1 MTSLLPTT
9 ARILRARADA
19 EIAASVIAPYYGL
32 DAAIAVNPVLP
43 SLRQGMPAALR
54 DAAPALGAR
63 GGVSEQWA
71 RERFDA
77 GRISRTELARALR
90 ERLDADHP
98 AVGESDA
105 TLVARFLAGAGAV
118 AEPPVADAVADAA
131 EQAALGVDE
140 RVTSWCRAA
149 LAPEAAAWP
158 VPVAELGF
166 YGAWR
171 AVAATDLTLPRE
183 ARRRIEQAPL
193 AADAALAAALEASG
207 LPQADRAEALRRE
220 LARTPGFTAHV
231 RWLAETR
238 GDVEIVDLLAVRL
251 TLRLAL
257 DAPLPSPAATL
268 ARPRRPR
275 RDELG
280 LDAVDRALVWQSALE
295 ARVHGRLL
303 SRVRPEP
310 PTPAASPAAHLVF
323 CIDVRSEGIRRHL
336 EQQGPYATSG
346 FAGFFGIAAEV
357 EPLAA
362 SAASAAC
369 PVLLSPRYRVS
380 ERPVPGA
387 WRGAKGLVDRL
398 AGGRAWR
405 SALKAPDAVAGAPLG
420 WAEMTGWLWG
430 PVAATRS
437 ILAGA
442 AGRDRRPDEPATAPA
457 TLFDVDSA
465 LTIDDQLDT
474 AEVIL
479 RTMGMTAPDAPLVV
493 LVGHGS
499 TTVNNAFR
507 TALDCGACGG
517 HRGAPNARIAAAIL
531 NSEAVRAGLAE
542 RGIVIPAE
550 TVFLAGEHDTVSDAL
565 RIVDAS
571 ALPASRRGE
580 LDTLLADAAR
590 AADALQRER
599 AAELPGAARRGGR
612 GRARL
617 ERRGRD
623 WAQVYPEWGLARNAA
638 IVIGPRSRTAGVD
651 LERRAFLHSY
661 DPVADA
667 DGRAL
672 ETILTAPLVVAHWIN
687 AQYYFSAVDPD
698 VLGAGSKTVHNLVGG
713 AGVLAGPG
721 GDLRIGLPWQS
732 IGTRAGLHHE
742 PLRLLAVVD
751 APLPRIDDIIQRA
764 DIVADLVFGDW
775 VLLVAPGAEPG
786 TWVRR
791 TREGWQPYALDASM
805 HTEEGA
811 PGAAPQ
817 TTDRKE
823 AA

>member
-1 MTSLLPTT
+1 MTTLLPTT

-19 EIAASVIAPYYGL
+19 EIAANVIAPYYGL

-43 SLRQGMPAALR
+43 SLREGMPAALR
-54 DAAPALGAR
+54 SAAPALGAR
-63 GGVSEQWA
+63 GSAGESWYRTQLHG
-71 RERFDA
+71 
-77 GRISRTELARALR
+77 GRISTAELAAAIRAQLASVR
-90 ERLDADHP
+90 GAGGAAMVADI
-98 AVGESDA
+98 ADEA
-105 TLVARFLAGAGAV
+105 LVERFLATSPHDAPEAGDPTAPD
-118 AEPPVADAVADAA
+118 EID
-131 EQAALGVDE
+131 EQLT
-140 RVTSWCRAA
+140 RWCRAA

-158 VPVAELGF
+158 VPVGELGF

-171 AVAATDLTLPRE
+171 AVASVDPRMPRS
-183 ARRRIEQAPL
+183 ARRRIEEAPA
-193 AADAALAAALEASG
+193 AADAALAAALEATG
-207 LPQADRAEALRRE
+207 LPATDRADALRRE
-220 LARTPGFTAHV
+220 LARTPGWTAYV
-231 RWLAETR
+231 RWRAQTS
-238 GDVEIVDLLAVRL
+238 GDVEVVDLLAVRL
-251 TLRLAL
+251 TLRVAL
-257 DAPLPSPAATL
+257 DRPLPEAPAD
-268 ARPRRPR
+268 ARVM
-275 RDELG
+275 RDTLG
-280 LDAVDRALVWQSALE
+280 LDAVERALVWQAALE
-295 ARVHGRLL
+295 ARVHERLL
-303 SRVRPEP
+303 SRVRTAPADETP
-310 PTPAASPAAHLVF
+310 PAPSAHLVF

-336 EQQGPYATSG
+336 EAQGPYATSG

-362 SAASAAC
+362 SAASAAL

-387 WRGAKGLVDRL
+387 WRGARSLVDRL
-398 AGGRAWR
+398 AAGRAWR
-405 SALKAPDAVAGAPLG
+405 SALKAPDSVAGAPLG

-430 PVAATRS
+430 PVAASRS

-442 AGRDRRPDEPATAPA
+442 ATRGGRADDPVGGPA

-465 LTIDDQLDT
+465 LSVEDQLAT

-479 RTMGMTAPDAPLVV
+479 RTMGMTTPDAPLIV

-499 TTVNNAFR
+499 TTTNNAYR

-531 NSEAVRAGLAE
+531 NSEAVRAGLAA
-542 RGIVIPAE
+542 RGIEIPAE
-550 TVFLAGEHDTVSDAL
+550 TVFLAAEHDTVSDAIT
-565 RIVDAS
+565 IVDSS
-571 ALPASRRGE
+571 ALPAERRGE
-580 LDTLLADAAR
+580 LEALLADAVR
-590 AADALQRER
+590 AAEELQAER
-599 AAELPGAARRGGR
+599 AAELPGARTGAGGS
-612 GRARL
+612 RL

-661 DPVADA
+661 DPEADV
-667 DGRAL
+667 DGQAL

-687 AQYYFSAVDPD
+687 AQYYFSAVDPE

-713 AGVLAGPG
+713 AGVLTGPR

-751 APLPRIDDIIQRA
+751 APLERIDGIIQRA
-764 DIVADLVFGDW
+764 DIVADLVHGDW
-775 VLLVAPGAEPG
+775 VVLVAPGTEPG

-791 TREGWQPYALDASM
+791 TRDGWAPYSLTIS
-805 HTEEGA
+805 TS
-811 PGAAPQ
+811 AAEAAVNP
-817 TTDRKE
+817 DEKE

>member
-1 MTSLLPTT
+1 MTTLLPTT

-19 EIAASVIAPYYGL
+19 EIAANVIAPYYGL

-43 SLRQGMPAALR
+43 SLREGMPAAVR
-54 DAAPALGAR
+54 SAAPSLGAR
-63 GGVSEQWA
+63 GSADESWYRAQL
-71 RERFDA
+71 DS
-77 GRISRTELARALR
+77 GRISTAELVSALRALLASTR
-90 ERLDADHP
+90 GEGAASAVAGEADA
-98 AVGESDA
+98 A
-105 TLVARFLAGAGAV
+105 LVERFLATS
-118 AEPPVADAVADAA
+118 PHDAA
-131 EQAALGVDE
+131 ADPGSAATAPDEIDEQLT
-140 RVTSWCRAA
+140 RWCRAA

-158 VPVAELGF
+158 VPVDELGF

-171 AVAATDLTLPRE
+171 AVASVDPSIPRS
-183 ARRRIEQAPL
+183 ARRRIKEAPA
-193 AADAALAAALEASG
+193 AADAALAAALEATG
-207 LPQADRAEALRRE
+207 LPAADRADALRRE
-220 LARTPGFTAHV
+220 LARTPGWTAYV
-231 RWLAETR
+231 RWRAQTS

-257 DAPLPSPAATL
+257 DAPLPAAPSA
-268 ARPRRPR
+268 ARVV
-275 RDELG
+275 RDALG
-280 LDAVDRALVWQSALE
+280 LDAVERALVWQAALE

-303 SRVRPEP
+303 SRVRTGPVASAD
-310 PTPAASPAAHLVF
+310 AAPRAHLVF

-336 EQQGPYATSG
+336 EAQGPYATSG

-362 SAASAAC
+362 SAASAAL

-387 WRGAKGLVDRL
+387 WRGAKSLVDRL
-398 AGGRAWR
+398 AAGRAWR
-405 SALKAPDAVAGAPLG
+405 SALKAPDSVAGAPLG

-430 PVAATRS
+430 PVAAGRS

-442 AGRDRRPDEPATAPA
+442 TGRGGRADDPAGAPA

-465 LTIDDQLDT
+465 LSVEDQLAT

-479 RTMGMTAPDAPLVV
+479 RTMGMTAPDAPLIV

-499 TTVNNAFR
+499 TTTNNAYR

-531 NSEAVRAGLAE
+531 NSAAVRAGLAA

-550 TVFLAGEHDTVSDAL
+550 TVFLAAEHDTVSDAIT
-565 RIVDAS
+565 IVDAS
-571 ALPASRRGE
+571 ALPAERRSE
-580 LDTLLADAAR
+580 LDALVVDAAR
-590 AADALQRER
+590 AAEGLQAER
-599 AAELPGAARRGGR
+599 AAELPGARTGAGR
-612 GRARL
+612 SRL

-661 DPVADA
+661 DPEADV
-667 DGRAL
+667 DGQAL

-687 AQYYFSAVDPD
+687 AQYYFSAVDPE

-713 AGVLAGPG
+713 AGVLTGPG
-721 GDLRIGLPWQS
+721 GDLRLGLPWQS
-732 IGTRAGLHHE
+732 IGTRDGLHHE
-742 PLRLLAVVD
+742 PLRLLAIVD
-751 APLPRIDDIIQRA
+751 APLERIDGIIQRA
-764 DIVADLVFGDW
+764 DIVADLVHGDW
-775 VLLVAPGAEPG
+775 VVLVAPGAEPG

-791 TREGWQPYALDASM
+791 TREGWAPYVMTPS
-805 HTEEGA
+805 E
-811 PGAAPQ
+811 AAAAVNPDQ
-817 TTDRKE
+817 KE

>member
-1 MTSLLPTT
+1 V
-9 ARILRARADA
+9 R
-19 EIAASVIAPYYGL
+19 
-32 DAAIAVNPVLP
+32 
-43 SLRQGMPAALR
+43 
-54 DAAPALGAR
+54 
-63 GGVSEQWA
+63 
-71 RERFDA
+71 
-77 GRISRTELARALR
+77 
-90 ERLDADHP
+90 
-98 AVGESDA
+98 
-105 TLVARFLAGAGAV
+105 
-118 AEPPVADAVADAA
+118 
-131 EQAALGVDE
+131 
-140 RVTSWCRAA
+140 
-149 LAPEAAAWP
+149 
-158 VPVAELGF
+158 
-166 YGAWR
+166 WR
-171 AVAATDLTLPRE
+171 AQT
-183 ARRRIEQAPL
+183 
-193 AADAALAAALEASG
+193 S
-207 LPQADRAEALRRE
+207 
-220 LARTPGFTAHV
+220 
-231 RWLAETR
+231 
-238 GDVEIVDLLAVRL
+238 GDVEVVDLLAVRL

-257 DAPLPSPAATL
+257 DTPLPDAPSE
-268 ARPRRPR
+268 ARVE
-275 RDELG
+275 RDALG
-280 LDAVDRALVWQSALE
+280 LDAVERALVWQAALE
-295 ARVHGRLL
+295 ARVHERVL
-303 SRVRPEP
+303 SRVRT
-310 PTPAASPAAHLVF
+310 TPSLAADPAPRAHLVF

-336 EQQGPYATSG
+336 ELQGPYATSG

-362 SAASAAC
+362 SIPSAAL

-387 WRGAKGLVDRL
+387 WRDAKSLVDRL

-405 SALKAPDAVAGAPLG
+405 SALKAPDSVAGAPLG

-442 AGRDRRPDEPATAPA
+442 AGRGRRPDEPAAAPA

-465 LTIDDQLDT
+465 LTLDDQLDT

-531 NSEAVRAGLAE
+531 NSAAVRAGLAA
-542 RGIVIPAE
+542 RGIEIPAE
-550 TVFLAGEHDTVSDAL
+550 TVFLAAEHDTVSDAIT
-565 RIVDAS
+565 IVDSS
-571 ALPASRRGE
+571 ALPAERRGE
-580 LDTLLADAAR
+580 LAALRTDAAR

-599 AAELPGAARRGGR
+599 AVELPGARTGAGR
-612 GRARL
+612 SRL

-638 IVIGPRSRTAGVD
+638 IIIGPRSRTAGVD
-651 LERRAFLHSY
+651 LERRVFLHSY
-661 DPVADA
+661 DPEADA
-667 DGRAL
+667 DGQAL

-687 AQYYFSAVDPD
+687 AQYYFSAVDPE

-713 AGVLAGPG
+713 AGVLTGPG

-751 APLPRIDDIIQRA
+751 APLERIDGIIARA
-764 DIVADLVFGDW
+764 DIVADLVHGDW
-775 VLLVAPGAEPG
+775 VVLVAPGSEPG

-791 TREGWQPYALDASM
+791 TREGWTPYVMTPSTD
-805 HTEEGA
+805 T
-811 PGAAPQ
+811 AAAVNPDQ
-817 TTDRKE
+817 KE

>member
-1 MTSLLPTT
+1 MTTLLPTT

-19 EIAASVIAPYYGL
+19 EIAANVIAPYYGL

-43 SLRQGMPAALR
+43 SLREGMPAALR
-54 DAAPALGAR
+54 SAAAALGAR
-63 GGVSEQWA
+63 GSA
-71 RERFDA
+71 DERWFRAQLDG
-77 GRISRTELARALR
+77 GRISTAE
-90 ERLDADHP
+90 
-98 AVGESDA
+98 
-105 TLVARFLAGAGAV
+105 LAGALRAQLVAARGTGAAAALADQTDADLVEGFLASAPSEAV
-118 AEPPVADAVADAA
+118 AAAASDAPAPDPID
-131 EQAALGVDE
+131 EQLT
-140 RVTSWCRAA
+140 RWCRAA

-158 VPVAELGF
+158 VPVDELGF

-171 AVAATDLTLPRE
+171 AVASADPSIPRS
-183 ARRRIEQAPL
+183 ARRRIEEAPA
-193 AADAALAAALEASG
+193 AADAALAAALEATG
-207 LPQADRAEALRRE
+207 LPAADRADALRRE
-220 LARTPGFTAHV
+220 LARTPGWTAYV
-231 RWLAETR
+231 RWRAQTS
-238 GDVEIVDLLAVRL
+238 GDVEVVDLLAIRL
-251 TLRLAL
+251 TLRVAL
-257 DAPLPSPAATL
+257 DLPLPEVPSG
-268 ARPRRPR
+268 PRAG
-275 RDELG
+275 RDALG
-280 LDAVDRALVWQSALE
+280 LDAVERALVWQAALE
-295 ARVHGRLL
+295 ARVHERLL
-303 SRVRPEP
+303 SRVSTA
-310 PTPAASPAAHLVF
+310 PTAAADPAPRAHLVF
-323 CIDVRSEGIRRHL
+323 CIDVRSEGIRRRL

-362 SAASAAC
+362 SAASAAL

-387 WRGAKGLVDRL
+387 WRGAKSLVDRL
-398 AGGRAWR
+398 AAGRAWR
-405 SALKAPDAVAGAPLG
+405 SALKAPDSVAGAPLG

-430 PVAATRS
+430 PVAAGRS

-442 AGRDRRPDEPATAPA
+442 AARGRRADDPAGAPT

-465 LTIDDQLDT
+465 LSVEDQLAT

-479 RTMGMTAPDAPLVV
+479 RTMGMTAPDAPLIV

-499 TTVNNAFR
+499 TTTNNAYR

-531 NSEAVRAGLAE
+531 NSEAVRAGLAA
-542 RGIVIPAE
+542 RGIEIPDE
-550 TVFLAGEHDTVSDAL
+550 TVFLAAEHDTVSDAIT
-565 RIVDAS
+565 IVDAS
-571 ALPASRRGE
+571 ALPAERRGE
-580 LDTLLADAAR
+580 LDGLLADAAR

-599 AAELPGAARRGGR
+599 AVELPGARTGAGGS
-612 GRARL
+612 RL

-638 IVIGPRSRTAGVD
+638 IIIGPRSRTAGVD

-661 DPVADA
+661 DPEADA
-667 DGRAL
+667 DGQAL

-687 AQYYFSAVDPD
+687 AQYYFSAVDPE

-713 AGVLAGPG
+713 AGVLTGPG

-751 APLPRIDDIIQRA
+751 APLDRIDGIIQRA
-764 DIVADLVFGDW
+764 DIVADLVHGDW
-775 VLLVAPGAEPG
+775 VVLVAPGSEPG
-786 TWVRR
+786 SWVRR
-791 TREGWQPYALDASM
+791 TRDGWAPYPVTPD
-805 HTEEGA
+805 
-811 PGAAPQ
+811 Q
-817 TTDRKE
+817 KE

>member
-1 MTSLLPTT
+1 MTTLLPTT

-19 EIAASVIAPYYGL
+19 EVAASVIAPFYGL

-43 SLRQGMPAALR
+43 ALRQGMPAALR

-63 GGVSEQWA
+63 GSVSEA
-71 RERFDA
+71 YGRACVES
-77 GRISRTELARALR
+77 GRIARAELAAALR
-90 ERLDADHP
+90 ERLGSEHP
-98 AVGESDA
+98 AAAEPDA
-105 TLVARFLAGAGAV
+105 TLVARFLAGGESMEKHAPATGG
-118 AEPPVADAVADAA
+118 AEPDGS
-131 EQAALGVDE
+131 ERIDE
-140 RVTSWCRAA
+140 LLTAWCRAA

-171 AVAATDLTLPRE
+171 ALAAVDPTLPRE
-183 ARRRIEQAPL
+183 ARRLIEEAP
-193 AADAALAAALEASG
+193 ATAEAALAAALEASG
-207 LPQADRAEALRRE
+207 IPQAERAEALRRE

-231 RWLAETR
+231 RWRAETR
-238 GDVEIVDLLAVRL
+238 GDVEVVDLLAVRL
-251 TLRLAL
+251 TLRAAL
-257 DAPLPSPAATL
+257 GLPLPADGSAATT
-268 ARPRRPR
+268 RPR
-275 RDELG
+275 RDPLG
-280 LDAVDRALVWQSALE
+280 LDDVERALVWQVALE

-303 SRVRPEP
+303 SRVHTAATALAAVP
-310 PTPAASPAAHLVF
+310 PRAHLVF

-336 EQQGPYATSG
+336 EAQGPYATSG
-346 FAGFFGIAAEV
+346 FAGFFGIAAEI

-362 SAASAAC
+362 SGVSAAC
-369 PVLLSPRYRVS
+369 PVLLAPRYRVS
-380 ERPVPGA
+380 ERPAPGE
-387 WRGAKGLVDRL
+387 WRGARTLVDRL

-405 SALKAPDAVAGAPLG
+405 SALKAPDSVAGAPLG

-442 AGRDRRPDEPATAPA
+442 AGRGRRPDEPASAPS

-465 LTIDDQLDT
+465 MTVEDQLDA

-499 TTVNNAFR
+499 TTTNNAYR

-531 NSEAVRAGLAE
+531 NAVAVRVGLAA
-542 RGIVIPAE
+542 RGIEIPAE
-550 TVFLAGEHDTVSDAL
+550 TVFVAAEHDTVSDAI

-571 ALPASRRGE
+571 ALPAERRGE
-580 LDTLLADAAR
+580 LDALRADAAR
-590 AADALQRER
+590 AAVALQRER
-599 AAELPGAARRGGR
+599 AAELPGARARRR
-612 GRARL
+612 TRL

-623 WAQVYPEWGLARNAA
+623 WAQVYPEWGLAGNAA
-638 IVIGPRSRTAGVD
+638 IIIAPRSRTAGAD

-667 DGRAL
+667 DGSAL

-713 AGVLAGPG
+713 AGVLTGPG

-751 APLPRIDDIIQRA
+751 APLERIDGIIARA
-764 DIVADLVFGDW
+764 DVVADLVFGDW
-775 VLLVAPGAEPG
+775 VVLVAPGAEPG

-791 TREGWQPYALDASM
+791 TRDGWAPYPL
-805 HTEEGA
+805 T
-811 PGAAPQ
+811 PLTAAAEPAVSP
-817 TTDRKE
+817 DRKE